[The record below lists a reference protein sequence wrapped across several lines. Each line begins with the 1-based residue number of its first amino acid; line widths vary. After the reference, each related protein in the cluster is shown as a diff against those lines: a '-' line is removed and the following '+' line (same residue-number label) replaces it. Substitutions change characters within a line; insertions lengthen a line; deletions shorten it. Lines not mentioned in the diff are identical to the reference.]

1 MTLEVEALAYQKGA
15 TMPSW
20 VSFRPMLNLGLST
33 MIL

>member
-1 MTLEVEALAYQKGA
+1 MLEVGPGTYQKGA

-20 VSFRPMLNLGLST
+20 VSFRPMKNLGFST